1 MSPKMN
7 IFCQIYNNQ
16 IFYFHGLHILISG
29 IQIRRYEFSEAQD
42 GKSHYDAK
50 NAHLRHYVA

>member
-7 IFCQIYNNQ
+7 IFCQIWRTVLYNNQ
-16 IFYFHGLHILISG
+16 IFYFYGLHILISG
-29 IQIRRYEFSEAQD
+29 IHIRRYEFSEAQD

-50 NAHLRHYVA
+50 KAT